1 MNKFVA
7 SKHMPPRP
15 SGATVC
21 IEHKD
26 GVKTNDS
33 ADNMVWSDR
42 AGVVKAAR
50 AATTKHVYRLS
61 AWGAGQYE
69 VKYTS
74 VQAAAEAES
83 LKVKASYYAINRRSA
98 INGQYL
104 TYTEPGA
111 CVAGQS

>member
-1 MNKFVA
+1 
-7 SKHMPPRP
+7 
-15 SGATVC
+15 
-21 IEHKD
+21 
-26 GVKTNDS
+26 
-33 ADNMVWSDR
+33 MVWSDR

-74 VQAAAEAES
+74 AQAAAEAES
-83 LKVKASYYAINRRSA
+83 VKVKALYYAIIRRSA
-98 INGQYL
+98 INGRFF

-111 CVAGQS
+111 CAAGQS